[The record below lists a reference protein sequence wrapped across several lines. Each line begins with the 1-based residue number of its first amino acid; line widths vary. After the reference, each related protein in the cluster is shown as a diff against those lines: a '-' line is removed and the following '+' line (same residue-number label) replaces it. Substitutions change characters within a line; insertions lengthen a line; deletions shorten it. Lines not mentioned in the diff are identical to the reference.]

1 MEFYENE
8 GRGPRYHNSEFE
20 VISND
25 EEGNPFHC
33 APGHY
38 SGESTPPCPRHL
50 WNLQQGY
57 DIKVEILKF
66 EEKMWPDDFIN

>member
-1 MEFYENE
+1 MNE

-38 SGESTPPCPRHL
+38 SGGSTPPCPRHL
-50 WNLQQGY
+50 
-57 DIKVEILKF
+57 
-66 EEKMWPDDFIN
+66 